1 MSVGACEKTWR
12 WSVQVGDLVK
22 FVDVTGSFPG
32 IDGNIALI
40 AEQDE
45 WATIIEWPDG
55 TRDDIAYYADY
66 CPFSPQEAW
75 LEVISAGR

>member
-1 MSVGACEKTWR
+1 MGRGGGAGGGGRGGVGCRVSGGPGSV
-12 WSVQVGDLVK
+12 
-22 FVDVTGSFPG
+22 PG
-32 IDGNIALI
+32 IDGNIALR

-45 WATIIEWPDG
+45 GATIIEWPDG